1 MIYSLNGTLIYKDT
15 SYIVVECGGVGYKCL
30 TTLNTLKLLPQIG
43 SDVMIYTHML
53 IREDAIELCGFSKE
67 SDVRC
72 FKMLTSVSGVGA
84 KVAIA
89 LLSEL
94 QSEQIASAIAM
105 NDTKTLT
112 KASGVG
118 NKLAQRIILELKD
131 KIKDSANVIN
141 ISTTVNSSGFFN
153 QNVQQAII
161 ALEVLGYASDEVS
174 IILAQFDPS
183 LPVEELIKLS
193 LKKIGEKR

>member
-1 MIYSLNGTLIYKDT
+1 MIYSLNGTLIYKDST
-15 SYIVVECGGVGYKCL
+15 YVVVECGGVGYKCL
-30 TTLNTLKLLPQIG
+30 TTLSTLREMPPIG
-43 SDVMIYTHML
+43 SNVMIYTHML
-53 IREDAIELCGFSKE
+53 VREDSIELCGFYKE

-89 LLSEL
+89 ILSEL

-105 NDTKTLT
+105 NDTKMLT
-112 KASGVG
+112 KAAGVG

-131 KIKDSANVIN
+131 KIKNTAKGSNSIDLPNNNFFGEN
-141 ISTTVNSSGFFN
+141 I
-153 QNVQQAII
+153 QKAIV
-161 ALEVLGYASDEVS
+161 ALEVLGYSADEMS
-174 IILAQFDPS
+174 IVLAQFDPK
-183 LPVEELIKLS
+183 LPVEQLIRLA